1 MTPIPVPT
9 LIAGALVLV
18 IALLAI
24 AIWLIGW
31 YANVLT
37 ERLKALESRIDSL
50 GASVDSCTKE
60 LGIAEESSRIA
71 SEASQSTRKAVD
83 DLVVALNDAVQE
95 TPQHGFDD
103 GSVMLGRLRSFR
115 VALWNRE
122 ERSRRASEGGA

>member
-1 MTPIPVPT
+1 MTVSAPA

-18 IALLAI
+18 IALLVI

-31 YANVLT
+31 YANALM
-37 ERLKALESRIDSL
+37 ERLTRVNQYLATLSSC
-50 GASVDSCTKE
+50 VDSCTKE
-60 LGIAEESSRIA
+60 LGIAEESSRVA
-71 SEASQSTRKAVD
+71 TEASQSTRKAVD